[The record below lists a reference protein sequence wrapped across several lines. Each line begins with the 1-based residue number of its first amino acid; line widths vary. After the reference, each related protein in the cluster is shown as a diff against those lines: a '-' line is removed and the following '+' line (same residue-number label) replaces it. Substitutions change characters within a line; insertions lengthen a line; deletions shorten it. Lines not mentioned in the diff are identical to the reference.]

1 MQGSSVRWV
10 KIALHSRARMTDNV
24 PMLIR
29 HNLRT
34 GSNQPEHYAHDTEQ
48 VDLYGTPV
56 AGRTDLVHTSEG
68 RRCPQCGGYGALVP
82 IRPLARKQYPHGS
95 IVPDSYR
102 FQPAR
107 TEPEPE
113 PEPTEPEPEPIVEP
127 ADGVTVHQAFKEC
140 LFWLQATDHQGRPR
154 NLYLTGPAGCGK
166 TTLAKQL
173 ADALD
178 VPFYYTGQVI
188 SEHQVMGFV
197 DAGGNYH
204 TTPFRE
210 AFEKGGLW
218 LGDEMD
224 GWSPEAT
231 LACNGALANGFASF
245 PDRPDGVD
253 AHPDFLVIMAGN
265 TWGHGGDRDYVGR
278 NEMDKA
284 TLSRLV
290 TVPMDYDRD
299 LERSLAGQHGRWL
312 RTVWHVRDRSR
323 ELKVRMMVGTRELI
337 HGIAGLNAGGSYDL
351 ITQRVLQ
358 QDLSEEQWD
367 KVKP

>member
-1 MQGSSVRWV
+1 MVC
-10 KIALHSRARMTDNV
+10 
-24 PMLIR
+24 MLIR
-29 HNLRT
+29 HNLRR
-34 GSNQPEHYAHDTEQ
+34 GPNQPEHYAHDTDQ
-48 VDLYGTPV
+48 PDIHGTHV
-56 AGRTDLVHTSEG
+56 AGRTDKVWTTEQH
-68 RRCPQCGGYGALVP
+68 RCPQCGGYGELVR
-82 IRPLARKQYPHGS
+82 IRPLPRNEYGHGS
-95 IVPDSYR
+95 VVPERYR
-102 FQPAR
+102 YQATR
-107 TEPEPE
+107 QEPEPE
-113 PEPTEPEPEPIVEP
+113 PEPVTEPEPEPVTEP
-127 ADGVTVHQAFKEC
+127 VPGVKVHAAFKEC
-140 LFWLQATDHQGRPR
+140 LFWLQATDHLGRPR
-154 NLYLTGPAGCGK
+154 NLYLVGPAGSGK

-173 ADALD
+173 AQALD

-210 AFEKGGLW
+210 AFEHGGLW

-265 TWGHGGDRDYVGR
+265 TYGHGGDMDYVGR
-278 NEMDKA
+278 NQMDKA

-290 TVPMDYDRD
+290 TVPIDYDRD
-299 LERSLAGQHGRWL
+299 LERSLAGPHVNWL
-312 RTVWHVRDRSR
+312 NTIWKVRERSR

-337 HGIAGLNAGGSYDL
+337 HGLAGLNAGGSHELMVTRILKQDM
-351 ITQRVLQ
+351 TQ
-358 QDLSEEQWD
+358 EQWD
-367 KVKP
+367 KVAR